1 MATVGPITH
10 TRRDATM
17 NTTRRDQI
25 ISRIEQDSRIKGIR
39 FGGTFLPDDLPTA
52 VILDDDHHI
61 DGMWI
66 YPAYGWEAIA
76 AAISKIE
83 VIA

>member
-1 MATVGPITH
+1 
-10 TRRDATM
+10 M

-39 FGGTFLPDDLPTA
+39 FGGTFLPDGLPTA

-61 DGMWI
+61 DSMHTF
-66 YPAYGWEAIA
+66 PAYGWEAVA
-76 AAISKIE
+76 DAVSRIE